1 MPIPF
6 ILGATVLAAA
16 GVAVN
21 STAAKLTCG
30 ALSALAALPN
40 TKPFTIDD
48 STHTL
53 TIKEVAALTKEIDK
67 AKEETK

>member
-6 ILGATVLAAA
+6 MLGATVLAAA

-48 STHTL
+48 IMKQHL
-53 TIKEVAALTKEIDK
+53 
-67 AKEETK
+67 